1 MKLIDA
7 SSWIEFLRGRTS
19 DAGIRV
25 KKLLLNGNAA
35 WCEMTLVELW
45 NSARGHKEKKALN
58 QLEQEVTL
66 CPVNEQVWALAC
78 SLARACRDN
87 GLTMPSND
95 IVVAACA
102 CATRLELEHCD
113 KHFEKI
119 IPLAEKL

>member
-19 DAGIRV
+19 NAGIQV
-25 KKLLLNGNAA
+25 KELLLHGNTA

-45 NSARGHKEKKALN
+45 NGARGQKEQKALN
-58 QLEQEVTL
+58 ELEWEVTL

-78 SLARACRDN
+78 DLARSCRAKA
-87 GLTMPSND
+87 LTVTAND

-102 CATRLELEHCD
+102 RQFRLMLAHCD
-113 KHFEKI
+113 KHFDKI
-119 IPLAEKL
+119 IPIADKL